1 MYAWVTMG
9 RTLSAGLS
17 VAVCVSGAVNKCA
30 PLASFSPLGRVS
42 LLRKLIYQQL
52 FALVPYLTAQLSM
65 SDTDGDQP
73 ASAPNRSWGDVAH
86 YAAAVLGLLAQ
97 PSAPATVEA
106 AQDPPAPQE
115 EEERICIACGKPMVC
130 CRESSGECES
140 DSDTL
145 EAGEYVNVE
154 NLSEQL
160 EETTLGDGEGVVAGA
175 QLDTAIPA
183 VSAEDENSPRGVPP
197 NAGSLTDTEPPTGSS
212 SLAEPCANRE
222 PSSKAQPPSNSTPSN
237 SAESPA
243 RPKPPADKSSPERTN
258 FPVLIPPSFVLSP
271 NPVSPL
277 HDLAEQ
283 IQQFLHTSGAV
294 EPSVAGFSGPS
305 DSKKPGSTE
314 DASTASPQKE
324 ETDRPDSNPDPHADA
339 DAAADTETLS
349 DTHANDCDCD
359 CNAHPDSPPHYAP
372 HTQVL
377 DVANLRVP
385 PTRTRRRTVT
395 APARVGSI
403 EAQFR
408 SVITRYPGGGWRR
421 ERVIRTRRTGGDVDA
436 DEERLRRYIAEQE
449 NPWHDYKWE
458 REE

>member
-1 MYAWVTMG
+1 
-9 RTLSAGLS
+9 
-17 VAVCVSGAVNKCA
+17 
-30 PLASFSPLGRVS
+30 
-42 LLRKLIYQQL
+42 
-52 FALVPYLTAQLSM
+52 M

-140 DSDTL
+140 DPDTL

-154 NLSEQL
+154 HLTEQM
-160 EETTLGDGEGVVAGA
+160 EETALGDGEEAVAA
-175 QLDTAIPA
+175 VQLVAAVPA
-183 VSAEDENSPRGVPP
+183 VSKEETGKAKVKNHSEAASPASTDPP
-197 NAGSLTDTEPPTGSS
+197 MGATSPAGLSDNP
-212 SLAEPCANRE
+212 E
-222 PSSKAQPPSNSTPSN
+222 PSSNAQPPSNSTPSN

-243 RPKPPADKSSPERTN
+243 RSKPPADKSSPERTN

-283 IQQFLHTSGAV
+283 TQQFLHTSGAV